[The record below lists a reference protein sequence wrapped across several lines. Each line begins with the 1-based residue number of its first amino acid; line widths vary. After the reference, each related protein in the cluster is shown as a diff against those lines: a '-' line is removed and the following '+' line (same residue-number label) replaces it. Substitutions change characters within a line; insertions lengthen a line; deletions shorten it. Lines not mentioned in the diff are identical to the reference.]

1 MPYTGTFSEY
11 GSIGRAEAAYF
22 QMVNDHGGVN
32 GRKLSFLSLDFES
45 NGAKFVELAHKL
57 VEQDQVLLLVSTWGA
72 RTNAA
77 IRLYMNEKKIPQLFV
92 ADTDSGND
100 DPAHFPWTMG
110 FQPSKRAEAAAY
122 AKYILRKKPNARIA
136 VLYSSDPSGE
146 EWRLG
151 LHDGLGDRAAALIIK
166 ELSFAYA
173 DPAGLDAQVEA
184 AKSSGADVFMNL
196 TVGKFA
202 TRAISKAYDIGWR
215 PLQFIPNASL
225 SISAFL
231 EPAGLEKAKGIVSNA
246 RSKGWLTPQAQRDPA
261 VREFLDWM
269 KKYLQDANP
278 KDANNVYGYEVAQTL
293 VELLKKCGDNLTR
306 ANVMNEASHL
316 NLELGMLR
324 PGIRI
329 TTSPSDYRPIKEL
342 FLVQFDGK
350 DWTRFGDVSVSGDRS
365 N

>member
-1 MPYTGTFSEY
+1 MTIRRIFPGP
-11 GSIGRAEAAYF
+11 
-22 QMVNDHGGVN
+22 
-32 GRKLSFLSLDFES
+32 
-45 NGAKFVELAHKL
+45 
-57 VEQDQVLLLVSTWGA
+57 WG
-72 RTNAA
+72 
-77 IRLYMNEKKIPQLFV
+77 F
-92 ADTDSGND
+92 G
-100 DPAHFPWTMG
+100 
-110 FQPSKRAEAAAY
+110 PSKRAEAAAY
-122 AKYILRKKPNARIA
+122 AKYILQEKPNARIA

-202 TRAISKAYDIGWR
+202 TRAVSKAYDIGWR

-350 DWTRFGDVSVSGDRS
+350 DWTRFGDVSVSVSGD
-365 N
+365 